1 MCTECHEYSIAQ
13 WPTKMLF
20 FYWSIF
26 FSLFSGEV
34 LGALCKKIGPAVY
47 ENCKSTILEGIR
59 SNLERERMSVS
70 SQQEQEETDKLME
83 KLSSSPARVRKFVCA
98 V

>member
-1 MCTECHEYSIAQ
+1 M
-13 WPTKMLF
+13 
-20 FYWSIF
+20 
-26 FSLFSGEV
+26 
-34 LGALCKKIGPAVY
+34 Y

-83 KLSSSPARVRKFVCA
+83 KLSSSPARVREFVFD

>member
-1 MCTECHEYSIAQ
+1 M
-13 WPTKMLF
+13 WPMGLLLSKYMYFL
-20 FYWSIF
+20 SS
-26 FSLFSGEV
+26 FSSGEV
-34 LGALCKKIGPAVY
+34 LGALCKKIGPVVY

-83 KLSSSPARVRKFVCA
+83 KLSSSPARVGEFVFD